1 MLLTINHRMLTLN
14 YVLLEGIL
22 IILGL
27 RHFILFLNV
36 YQISFDIV
44 VDCTGKKEN
53 YDFSLLKPWANAK
66 YITLSPTVLD
76 HFDNYGY
83 DVVRGVIKTLWDLVV
98 TKATL
103 ALRLRTLRWVFV
115 SH

>member
-1 MLLTINHRMLTLN
+1 M
-14 YVLLEGIL
+14 
-22 IILGL
+22 
-27 RHFILFLNV
+27 
-36 YQISFDIV
+36 
-44 VDCTGKKEN
+44 DCTGRKEN

-66 YITLSPTVLD
+66 YLTLSPTVLD

-115 SH
+115 SHCSTALSQLCDYVQSNQVYRLLSFIHK

>member
-1 MLLTINHRMLTLN
+1 MP
-14 YVLLEGIL
+14 
-22 IILGL
+22 
-27 RHFILFLNV
+27 
-36 YQISFDIV
+36 ISFDII

-103 ALRLRTLRWVFV
+103 ALRLRTLRWVSV
-115 SH
+115 SHCSTALSQLCDYVQSNQVYLLLYS